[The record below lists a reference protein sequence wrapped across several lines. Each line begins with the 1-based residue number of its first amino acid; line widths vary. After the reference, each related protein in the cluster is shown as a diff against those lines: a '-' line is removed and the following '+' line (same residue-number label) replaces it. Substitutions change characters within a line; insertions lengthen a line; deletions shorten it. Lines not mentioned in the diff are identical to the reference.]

1 MRNVMLLLLVLPF
14 MVLGQNKCMSDEYN
28 ATKAFSHNRS
38 TIPADE
44 VDLESHY
51 IINIVFHILYKSG
64 DDVED
69 INVSDDDIDYAIA
82 SLNRDFNLRNGDT
95 TILTDTLK
103 RLPGNM
109 NIEFELATIDPDG
122 NPTNGITRTETN
134 IDFFSYF
141 DDGAKFDSLGGK
153 DAWDTKRYFNVWA
166 CQTQNGL
173 IGYSQFPGGDESTD
187 GVVILYDVVKEK
199 PNKYP
204 QFSKGRVLAHEI
216 GHSLSL
222 RHPWGNGWGCGDN
235 LVDDIPT
242 QNGPNYN
249 CHDTIFSICY
259 GDTFR
264 EVVKHYMDYCGD
276 GCMVMF
282 TKGQVFNARE
292 SIQQHRMDLVT
303 IKKEE
308 PVEEKI
314 GDIKMFPTINTGRL
328 FIDLNN
334 RFPDQILTF
343 NLYDMANR
351 LIQSESIMGGIRNDL
366 RLKLHTNGLYSVVLF
381 KGDDIIYKDRIIFTR
396 EVYNKIKGDEKFEE
410 LLEEENER

>member
-1 MRNVMLLLLVLPF
+1 MVLPF
-14 MVLGQNKCMSDEYN
+14 MVVGQNKCMSDEYN
-28 ATKAFSHNRS
+28 ATKTFSHNRS
-38 TIPADE
+38 TLPADE

-51 IINIVFHILYKSG
+51 VINIVFHILYKSG
-64 DDVED
+64 EDVED
-69 INVSDDDIDYAIA
+69 INVSDNDIDCAIA

-122 NPTNGITRTETN
+122 NPTNGITRTQTD

-141 DDGAKFDSLGGK
+141 NDGAKFDSLGGK
-153 DAWDTKRYFNVWA
+153 NAWDTKRYFNVWV

-173 IGYSQFPGGDESTD
+173 IGYSQFPGGDENTD

-199 PNKYP
+199 PTKYP

-249 CHDTIFSICY
+249 CHDTIFSLCH
-259 GDTFR
+259 GDTLR

-276 GCMVMF
+276 SCMVMF

-292 SIQQHRMDLVT
+292 SIQEYRMDLVT
-303 IKKEE
+303 IKEVE
-308 PVEEKI
+308 PEPIKI
-314 GDIKMFPTINTGRL
+314 GDIKIYPTINTGRL
-328 FIDLNN
+328 VIELNN
-334 RFPDQILTF
+334 RFPDQTLT
-343 NLYDMANR
+343 LSVYDMTNR
-351 LIQSESIMGGIRNDL
+351 LIQTEIIRGGMRNNINL
-366 RLKLHTNGLYSVVLF
+366 NLQTNGLYSVVLYN
-381 KGDDIIYKDRIIFTR
+381 DNNIVYKDRIIFTHHR
-396 EVYNKIKGDEKFEE
+396 YNKIKVDEEFDE
-410 LLEEENER
+410 LLDLEDER

>member
-1 MRNVMLLLLVLPF
+1 MRKVILLLMVLPF

-28 ATKAFSHNRS
+28 ATKTFSHNRS

-51 IINIVFHILYKSG
+51 VINIVFHILYKSG
-64 DDVED
+64 EDVED
-69 INVSDDDIDYAIA
+69 INVSDNDIEYAVGC
-82 SLNRDFNLRNGDT
+82 LNRDFNLRNGDT

-141 DDGAKFDSLGGK
+141 NDGAKFDSLGGK
-153 DAWDTKRYFNVWA
+153 DAWDTKRYLNVWV

-173 IGYSQFPGGDESTD
+173 IGYSQFPDGDESTD

-199 PNKYP
+199 PTKYP

-249 CHDTIFSICY
+249 CHDTIFSLCY
-259 GDTFR
+259 GDTLR

-276 GCMVMF
+276 SCMVMF
-282 TKGQVFNARE
+282 TKGQVFNARK
-292 SIQQHRMDLVT
+292 SIQQYRMDLVEVVPDT
-303 IKKEE
+303 QKVIIE
-308 PVEEKI
+308 
-314 GDIKMFPTINTGRL
+314 DIKIYPTINTGKL
-328 FIDLNN
+328 FIELNGN
-334 RFPDQILTF
+334 FDGEEVIF
-343 NLYDMANR
+343 HLYDMTNR
-351 LIQSESIMGGIRNDL
+351 LVQREIIIGGIRNSINLDVYA
-366 RLKLHTNGLYSVVLF
+366 NGLYSVVLF
-381 KGDDIIYKDRIIFTR
+381 VGKDIRFKDRIIYNR
-396 EVYNKIKGDEKFEE
+396 DIHNKIKKDDDIENIINLEDE
-410 LLEEENER
+410 R